1 MHVKVITSKGVS
13 RLYIYETYYDKD
25 TTTGKGRV
33 RSKMLESLGRLDEL
47 QKIYDDPVAHFKTVC
62 ELRTAQNREIR
73 KQSVIIDL
81 DAKISIGEDS
91 LKNIGYGILKALY
104 KELELDKFWNWKTR
118 HLSIDYSIDKI
129 FRLLVF
135 SRILYPGSKKKAY
148 DRRNIFFEGFNGF
161 CLDDVYYSLD
171 IIARNPPLS
180 AP

>member
-91 LKNIGYGILKALY
+91 LKNIG
-104 KELELDKFWNWKTR
+104 
-118 HLSIDYSIDKI
+118 
-129 FRLLVF
+129 
-135 SRILYPGSKKKAY
+135 
-148 DRRNIFFEGFNGF
+148 
-161 CLDDVYYSLD
+161 
-171 IIARNPPLS
+171 
-180 AP
+180 